1 MQKFLTLLFLSDAF
15 ARVRIWGAYT
25 LFTLNCIIGSIPG
38 ARAEA
43 AQYASGLVLHSFGY
57 SVLAFLLFTGYKG
70 VPAQRALK
78 AVFGIAVL
86 GAIDEFV
93 QSFFPYRH
101 GSVDDWLVD
110 MAAAIISATLM
121 WALWSL
127 RKRPAA

>member
-1 MQKFLTLLFLSDAF
+1 MQKFLTLLFLSDAY
-15 ARVRIWGAYT
+15 ARLRFWGALF

-57 SVLAFLLFTGYKG
+57 SVLAFLLFTGCQG
-70 VPAQRALK
+70 QAPQRALK
-78 AVFGIAVL
+78 AVFGVAVL

-110 MAAAIISATLM
+110 MAAAIIAATLM
-121 WALWSL
+121 WAWWSL

>member
-1 MQKFLTLLFLSDAF
+1 MQNFLTRLFLSDDY
-15 ARVRIWGAYT
+15 ARLRFWSALT
-25 LFTLNCIIGSIPG
+25 LFVLNCIIGSIPG

-43 AQYASGLVLHSFGY
+43 AEYASGLVLHSCGY
-57 SVLAFLLFTGYKG
+57 SVLAFLLFTGCKG
-70 VPAQRALK
+70 EPPQRALK
-78 AVFGIAVL
+78 AVFGIAVM
-86 GAIDEFV
+86 GAVDEIV

-110 MAAAIISATLM
+110 MAAAIIAATMM

>member
-1 MQKFLTLLFLSDAF
+1 MQKFLTWLFLSNAQ
-15 ARVRIWGAYT
+15 ARLRFWSAIA

-57 SVLAFLLFTGYKG
+57 SVLAFLLFTGCQG
-70 VPAQRALK
+70 LPAQRALK
-78 AVFGIAVL
+78 AVGGVAIM
-86 GAIDEFV
+86 GALDEFV

-101 GSVDDWLVD
+101 GSVNDWLVD
-110 MAAAIISATLM
+110 MAAAIVAASLM

>member
-1 MQKFLTLLFLSDAF
+1 MQKFLTLLFLSDAH
-15 ARVRIWGAYT
+15 ARLRFWGAIT

-38 ARAEA
+38 AREEA

-57 SVLAFLLFTGYKG
+57 TVMTFLLFTGCQG

-78 AVFGIAVL
+78 AVCGVAIM
-86 GAIDEFV
+86 GAIDELV

-110 MAAAIISATLM
+110 MSAAVIAATVM

>member
-1 MQKFLTLLFLSDAF
+1 MQKFLTLLFLSDAH
-15 ARVRIWGAYT
+15 ARLRFWGALT

-57 SVLAFLLFTGYKG
+57 SVLAFLLFTGCQG
-70 VPAQRALK
+70 QPPQRALK
-78 AVFGIAVL
+78 AVFGVAIL
-86 GAIDEFV
+86 GAIDELV

-110 MAAAIISATLM
+110 MAAAIIAATLM

-127 RKRPAA
+127 RKQPTA

>member
-1 MQKFLTLLFLSDAF
+1 MKKFLTLLFLSDAH
-15 ARVRIWGAYT
+15 ARARFWGAIT
-25 LFTLNCIIGSIPG
+25 LFILNCIIGSIPG

-43 AQYASGLVLHSFGY
+43 AEYASGVVLHSTGY
-57 SVLAFLLFTGYKG
+57 SVLAFLLFTGCRG

-78 AVFGIAVL
+78 AVLGIAIM

-93 QSFFPYRH
+93 QTFFPYRH
-101 GSVDDWLVD
+101 GAVSDWLVD
-110 MAAAIISATLM
+110 IAAAIIASTLM

>member
-1 MQKFLTLLFLSDAF
+1 MQTFLTLLFLSDAY
-15 ARVRIWGAYT
+15 ARLRFWSAIT

-43 AQYASGLVLHSFGY
+43 AQYASGVVLHSFGY
-57 SVLAFLLFTGYKG
+57 SALTFLLFTGCQG

-78 AVFGIAVL
+78 AVAGVALL

-101 GSVDDWLVD
+101 GSFNDWLVD
-110 MAAAIISATLM
+110 MAAAIIAATVM
-121 WALWSL
+121 WTLWSL

>member
-1 MQKFLTLLFLSDAF
+1 MQNFLTRLFLSDDH
-15 ARVRIWGAYT
+15 ARLRFWGAIT
-25 LFTLNCIIGSIPG
+25 LFVLNCIIGSIPG

-43 AQYASGLVLHSFGY
+43 AEYASGVVLHSCGY
-57 SVLAFLLFTGYKG
+57 SGLAFLLFTGCQG

-78 AVFGIAVL
+78 AVFGVAIM
-86 GAIDEFV
+86 GAIDEFI
-93 QSFFPYRH
+93 QTFFPYRH

-110 MAAAIISATLM
+110 MAAAIIASTLM

>member
-1 MQKFLTLLFLSDAF
+1 MQNFLTRLFLSDDY
-15 ARVRIWGAYT
+15 ARLRFWGALA
-25 LFTLNCIIGSIPG
+25 LFVLNCIIGSIPG

-43 AQYASGLVLHSFGY
+43 AEYASGLVLHSCGY
-57 SVLAFLLFTGYKG
+57 SVLSFLLFTGCKG
-70 VPAQRALK
+70 EPPQRALK
-78 AVFGIAVL
+78 AVFGIAVM
-86 GAIDEFV
+86 GAVDEIV

-110 MAAAIISATLM
+110 MAAAIIAATVM

>member
-1 MQKFLTLLFLSDAF
+1 MQNFLTKLFLSDAH
-15 ARVRIWGAYT
+15 ARLRFWGAIT
-25 LFTLNCIIGSIPG
+25 LFILNCIIGSIPG

-43 AQYASGLVLHSFGY
+43 AEFASGVVLHSCGY
-57 SVLAFLLFTGYKG
+57 SALAFLLFTGCQG

-78 AVFGIAVL
+78 AVLGIAIM

-93 QSFFPYRH
+93 QTFFPYRH
-101 GSVDDWLVD
+101 GSVSDWLVD
-110 MAAAIISATLM
+110 MAAAIIAATVM